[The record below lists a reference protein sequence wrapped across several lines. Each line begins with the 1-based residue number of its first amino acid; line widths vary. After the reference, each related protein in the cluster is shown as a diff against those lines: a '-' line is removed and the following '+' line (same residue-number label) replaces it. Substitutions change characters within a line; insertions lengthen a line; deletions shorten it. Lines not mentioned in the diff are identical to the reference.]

1 MPAFRIHPATA
12 DRFGDVAT
20 ILDPNG
26 NDRACRCLAYRANP
40 RTTAGCAA
48 TNAPNTSAPCAASAR
63 AHLHRMTRSRTMPP
77 IDDVP
82 AWTVVCFGH
91 RRKGVAH
98 ALLDG
103 AASYARSDRKP
114 RWLMRL
120 DLRDGS

>member
-1 MPAFRIHPATA
+1 MSRLPREPADYSRL
-12 DRFGDVAT
+12 RGDE
-20 ILDPNG
+20 
-26 NDRACRCLAYRANP
+26 RAEHVRALCGVGP
-40 RTTAGCAA
+40 
-48 TNAPNTSAPCAASAR
+48 R

-82 AWTVVCFGH
+82 AWTVVRSGH

-103 AASYARSDRKP
+103 AVSYARSDRKP
-114 RWLMRL
+114 RWLMWL